1 MGNTGNVYR
10 NIGNVFN
17 NHITIIEKKNIAI
30 HIDIELLSSPS
41 YKYNKVGKKI
51 LQKFLILG

>member
-1 MGNTGNVYR
+1 MY
-10 NIGNVFN
+10 IE
-17 NHITIIEKKNIAI
+17 ISEMCLIIISPLLKKKYIAI